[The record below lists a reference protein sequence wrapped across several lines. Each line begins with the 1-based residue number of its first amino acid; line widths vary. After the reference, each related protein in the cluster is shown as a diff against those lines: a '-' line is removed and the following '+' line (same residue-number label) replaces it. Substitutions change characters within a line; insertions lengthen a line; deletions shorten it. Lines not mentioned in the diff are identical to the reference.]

1 LARQSYWVTASAD
14 ALGFEFLLSSL
25 DMPLFNIRAKDITIL
40 THEAAASRWRMKGYD
55 CLSNYKLI
63 SKNDTTIQQSIAA
76 ADAIFWTSF
85 SQYEFYGDRAKQNV
99 KHLCA
104 GGETAELL
112 KQAGVD
118 PIIFPTIKAFEQW
131 RRYSIP
137 SHSVA

>member
-1 LARQSYWVTASAD
+1 L
-14 ALGFEFLLSSL
+14 
-25 DMPLFNIRAKDITIL
+25 
-40 THEAAASRWRMKGYD
+40 KGYNAV
-55 CLSNYKLI
+55 SNYKLL
-63 SKNDTTIQQSIAA
+63 SKNDKTIPESIAV

-85 SQYEFYGDRAKQNV
+85 SQYEFYGKHAKPDA

-112 KQAGVD
+112 KKAGLEPV
-118 PIIFPTIKAFEQW
+118 IFPTIKAFEQW